1 MKKDIKKLR
10 DLAGDM
16 LGQGNEST
24 YNSIENVLKEL
35 ERLELTLF
43 MVVRNSKVLPTGIK
57 LGKSEKE
64 ISDMTK
70 DTIKELKKVINFDR
84 AKELYNLWEK

>member
-1 MKKDIKKLR
+1 MEKDIKKLR

-84 AKELYNLWEK
+84 AKELYNL

>member
-84 AKELYNLWEK
+84 AKELYNL

>member
-43 MVVRNSKVLPTGIK
+43 MVVRNSKVLPTGVK

-70 DTIKELKKVINFDR
+70 DTIKELKKIVNFDR
-84 AKELYNLWEK
+84 AKELYNL

>member
-1 MKKDIKKLR
+1 MEKDIKKLR

-43 MVVRNSKVLPTGIK
+43 MVVRNSKVLPTGVK

-70 DTIKELKKVINFDR
+70 DTIKELKKIVNFDR

>member
-1 MKKDIKKLR
+1 MEKDIKKLR
-10 DLAGDM
+10 DLAGDI

-43 MVVRNSKVLPTGIK
+43 MVVRNSKVLPTGVK

-70 DTIKELKKVINFDR
+70 DTIKEIKKIVNFDR
-84 AKELYNLWEK
+84 AKELYNL

>member
-70 DTIKELKKVINFDR
+70 DTIKELKKIVNFDR
-84 AKELYNLWEK
+84 AKELYNL

>member
-1 MKKDIKKLR
+1 MEKDIKKLR
-10 DLAGDM
+10 GLAGDM

-84 AKELYNLWEK
+84 AKELYNL

>member
-1 MKKDIKKLR
+1 MEKDIKKLR

-43 MVVRNSKVLPTGIK
+43 MVVRNSKVLPTGVK

>member
-43 MVVRNSKVLPTGIK
+43 MVVRNSKVLPTGVK

-84 AKELYNLWEK
+84 AKELYNL

>member
-1 MKKDIKKLR
+1 MEKDIKKLR
-10 DLAGDM
+10 NLAGDM

-43 MVVRNSKVLPTGIK
+43 MVVRNSKVLPTGVK

-70 DTIKELKKVINFDR
+70 DTIKELKKIVNFDR
-84 AKELYNLWEK
+84 AKELYNL

>member
-1 MKKDIKKLR
+1 MEKDIKKLR

-43 MVVRNSKVLPTGIK
+43 MVVRNSKVLPTGVK

-84 AKELYNLWEK
+84 AKELYNL

>member
-1 MKKDIKKLR
+1 MEKDIKKLR
-10 DLAGDM
+10 NLAGDM

-43 MVVRNSKVLPTGIK
+43 MVVRNSKVLPTGVK

-84 AKELYNLWEK
+84 AKELYNL

>member
-10 DLAGDM
+10 NLAGDM

-84 AKELYNLWEK
+84 AKELYNL

>member
-1 MKKDIKKLR
+1 MEKDIKKLR

-43 MVVRNSKVLPTGIK
+43 MVVRNSKVLPTGVK

-70 DTIKELKKVINFDR
+70 DTIKELKKIVNFDR
-84 AKELYNLWEK
+84 AKELYNL

>member
-43 MVVRNSKVLPTGIK
+43 MVVRNSKVLPTGVK

-70 DTIKELKKVINFDR
+70 DTIKELKKIVNFDR

>member
-1 MKKDIKKLR
+1 MEKDIKKLR

>member
-1 MKKDIKKLR
+1 MEKDIKKLR
-10 DLAGDM
+10 DLAGDI

-43 MVVRNSKVLPTGIK
+43 MVVRNSKVLPTGVK

-70 DTIKELKKVINFDR
+70 DTIKELKKIVNFDR
-84 AKELYNLWEK
+84 AKELYNL